1 MRRYRRRTPTFFNS
15 LPQKSR
21 PLWLFPRPKFRHYA
35 LVGHLGL
42 TNGVCNLLS
51 AAPVFET
58 GIQILDYAIF
68 RELAM
73 NYMKR
78 KNSWR
83 LLIVL
88 LPLLWFAVSP
98 ATQQAQKPG
107 SFEKSFQP
115 FLAENCYACHNAKR
129 ASGELNLE
137 SYKTV
142 AAIAEH
148 REQWET
154 VLLKLKTGEMPPKGF
169 PRPDETQLKAV
180 IAWLEAEFARA
191 DRAIKPDPGR
201 VTARRLNRAEYNNTV
216 RDLLGVDFNPADD
229 FPQDDSGYGFD
240 NIGDVL
246 SLSPVLMEKYLTAAE
261 KIARTAIFGA
271 EQVKPTLARFRPENR
286 RVVPSPKPL
295 TEYDETGLSLPNSL
309 HVAHRFPVA
318 SEYNF
323 RLFLNGNRPSASEPL
338 SLAIWIDGQLVKSL
352 SFDPEH
358 LASFE
363 ADRQALGGQVAEI
376 RAQAPAGEHLVSAT
390 LQKLYEGLPQ
400 RYNGPNPSKRTPP
413 PTPEF
418 KPRADLPPERLAAAK
433 KRFEEARAVS
443 QNIPANDARVSSLEI
458 GGPYNQAKGPAPE
471 SVKKVFVCG
480 QPGTKI
486 AQDCERKIVTNLARR
501 AYRRPV
507 TPEETGKLTGLIAMA
522 QRQGD
527 SFEEGLVQAIQAMLV
542 SPHFLF
548 RIEQDRKTA
557 STDGYYQLN
566 PHELASRLSY
576 FLWSSMPDEELFQA
590 AEQNT
595 LRKPEVLSAQVQ
607 RMLKSDKAK
616 ALVENFGGQWLEL
629 RKLESVKPDRQRF
642 GEFDEYLN
650 RSMRQETELFF
661 AAIIRE
667 DRSILD
673 FIDGNYSFLNERL
686 AKFYNIPGVAGP
698 EFRKVTLAPETQRG
712 GILTQASVLTVSSY
726 STRTSP
732 VLRGKWILENILNA
746 PPPAPPP
753 GVPTLDDAKIGT
765 AASLRQQLEQHR
777 TNPTCAACHSRMD
790 PLGFGLENFNAIG
803 AWRTKDGKFPVDSA
817 GVLPDGRTFN
827 GPNDLKT
834 IVKADSLAFA
844 ECLTEK
850 LMTYALGRGLERY
863 DKPTVKRIARQVAAK
878 DYRFSTLALEI
889 ASSLPFQN
897 RRGERAQ

>member
-1 MRRYRRRTPTFFNS
+1 
-15 LPQKSR
+15 
-21 PLWLFPRPKFRHYA
+21 
-35 LVGHLGL
+35 
-42 TNGVCNLLS
+42 
-51 AAPVFET
+51 
-58 GIQILDYAIF
+58 
-68 RELAM
+68 
-73 NYMKR
+73 MKR

-88 LPLLWFAVSP
+88 LPLLWFVVSP

-107 SFEKSFQP
+107 GFEKSIQP

-137 SYKTV
+137 LYKTA

-169 PRPDETQLKAV
+169 PRPDENQLKAV
-180 IAWLEAEFARA
+180 IGWIEAEFARM
-191 DRAIKPDPGR
+191 DRAVKPDPGR

-261 KIARTAIFGA
+261 KIARTAVFGT

-309 HVAHRFPVA
+309 HVTHHFPVA

-338 SLAIWIDGQLVKSL
+338 SLAVWIDGQLVKTM
-352 SFDPEH
+352 SFDPEY

-390 LQKLYEGLPQ
+390 LQKLYEGLPP

-413 PTPEF
+413 PAPEF
-418 KPRADLPPERLAAAK
+418 KPRADLPPERVAAAK

-458 GGPYNQAKGPAPE
+458 GGPYNQAKGPAAE
-471 SVKKVFVCG
+471 SLKKVFVCG

-486 AQDCERKIVTNLARR
+486 TPDCERKIVASLARR

-507 TPEETGKLTGLIAMA
+507 TPEEIGKLTGLIAMA

-566 PHELASRLSY
+566 SYELASRLSY
-576 FLWSSMPDEELFQA
+576 FLWSSMPDDELFQLA
-590 AEQNT
+590 GQDA

-607 RMLKSDKAK
+607 RMLKNDKAK

-629 RKLESVKPDRQRF
+629 RKLEAVKPDRQKF
-642 GEFDEYLN
+642 AEFDEYLN

-661 AAIIRE
+661 AAIVRE

-686 AKFYNIPGVAGP
+686 AKFYKIPGVSGP

-732 VLRGKWILENILNA
+732 VLRGKWILENVLNA

-803 AWRTKDGKFPVDSA
+803 AWRTKDGNFPVDSA
-817 GVLPDGRTFN
+817 GVLPDGRTFS
-827 GPNDLKT
+827 GPNELKA

-863 DKPTVKRIARQVAAK
+863 DKPTVKRIAKQVAAK

-889 ASSLPFQN
+889 AGSLPFQN